1 MFCILLYKIEKETI
15 IPVESAT
22 EEDVLLV
29 ETEDQ
34 SELYVYVGKYSEK
47 SDEFISKKLYER
59 IINKF
64 HNSNIIFLK
73 TKMPYE
79 GELPK
84 VAKVKEFLLDHM
96 EDDKAFDRKRAI
108 KRIFLLQGLKEN
120 IQKFKNYENSR
131 EWRSSVTNL
140 TQIRKLSIFNFWILL
155 ITAIFLI
162 VKVVLD
168 VSPGS
173 LTFINEQMGSIVDM
187 EGFRLWIQNISFA
200 FILCAVI
207 LLVVSF
213 VNLLFVAFPM
223 KFPIKPDEYAAIY
236 DMNRDLSKGPTQ
248 ENASEGK

>member
-96 EDDKAFDRKRAI
+96 EDHNAIDRKRAI
-108 KRIFLLQGLKEN
+108 KRI
-120 IQKFKNYENSR
+120 
-131 EWRSSVTNL
+131 
-140 TQIRKLSIFNFWILL
+140 
-155 ITAIFLI
+155 
-162 VKVVLD
+162 
-168 VSPGS
+168 
-173 LTFINEQMGSIVDM
+173 
-187 EGFRLWIQNISFA
+187 
-200 FILCAVI
+200 
-207 LLVVSF
+207 
-213 VNLLFVAFPM
+213 
-223 KFPIKPDEYAAIY
+223 
-236 DMNRDLSKGPTQ
+236 
-248 ENASEGK
+248 